1 MQAHASESHGDGGV
15 VHVRKQ
21 ATVETF
27 GVLVECLE
35 GFAQGRRRALGD
47 GDRLQRSVCGRG
59 DR

>member
-27 GVLVECLE
+27 GVLVQCFE
-35 GFAQGRRRALGD
+35 GFAEPGGVLSVTVTGCS
-47 GDRLQRSVCGRG
+47 RSVCGRG
-59 DR
+59 DL